1 MSRYAWL
8 TCYDCKVM
16 VWLGKAGIAEGSIKA
31 IQPAGKEQ
39 ENDTLN
45 RVIWKMFADHAGHTL
60 RVVTDLDTEYQSLG
74 QYTEIGGDEYGDI
87 DIETYLLGPSR
98 ESGE

>member
-8 TCYDCKVM
+8 TCYDCKIM
-16 VWLGKAGIAEGSIKA
+16 VWLGKAGIADEHVKV
-31 IQPAGKEQ
+31 IQPAGKDQ
-39 ENDTLN
+39 ENDALN

-74 QYTEIGGDEYGDI
+74 EYVEIGGDEYGDI
-87 DIETYLLGPSR
+87 DVETYLLGPSG